1 MPATAAGRVAIASNV
16 LLDGRLALFHE
27 AEKWLA
33 VADLH
38 FGYELSQR
46 AAGRLVPLW
55 GMTSIEARLAELL
68 DEYQPRQLI
77 ILGDLVHDAA
87 SATAASEL
95 LARLRQRCEVTAA
108 DWESRSP
115 CRARRSSSCRAG
127 KRRTFLFQHG
137 HCAPEETDRIRII
150 GHHHPAATIRDGAG
164 LRLKFPALIQQERC
178 WILPAFSPWAGGVS
192 WPDDG
197 ECRIWLCTSGASVA
211 SIDVSLREMPKECSA
226 SRLRRQLS
234 GAMRATRCLDR
245 NRHRAGG
252 AILRGRRRIRGGLL
266 HAVERFHNEE
276 NAERDDEEVNDD
288 GDKVAPRQDG
298 AQLPRVG
305 QRQARP

>member
-1 MPATAAGRVAIASNV
+1 MASDNLGAGIMPATAAGRVAIASNV

-27 AEKWLA
+27 AEKWMA

-77 ILGDLVHDAA
+77 IAGDLVHDGA
-87 SATAASEL
+87 SAAAASEL
-95 LARLRQRCEVTAA
+95 LARLRQRCEVIALA
-108 DWESRSP
+108 GNHDRHVERGIDFVPRWETP
-115 CRARRSSSCRAG
+115 G
-127 KRRTFLFQHG
+127 FLFQHG
-137 HCAPEETDRIRII
+137 HRAMDETERIRII

-197 ECRIWLCTSGASVA
+197 ESRIWLCTPRRV
-211 SIDVSLREMPKECSA
+211 LR
-226 SRLRRQLS
+226 L
-234 GAMRATRCLDR
+234 
-245 NRHRAGG
+245 
-252 AILRGRRRIRGGLL
+252 
-266 HAVERFHNEE
+266 
-276 NAERDDEEVNDD
+276 
-288 GDKVAPRQDG
+288 
-298 AQLPRVG
+298 
-305 QRQARP
+305 

>member
-1 MPATAAGRVAIASNV
+1 MRCGLVSVLAVFGWVVQLTPRSAKALINVNLCSRIVITLEAPAYGLKRVVASGNLRAGIMPVTTADRVAIASDV

-27 AEKWLA
+27 TQKWLA

-46 AAGRLVPLW
+46 LAGRLIPLW

-77 ILGDLVHDAA
+77 IVGDLVHDGASAEAA
-87 SATAASEL
+87 SKL
-95 LARLRQRCEVTAA
+95 LARLGQRCTVIALAGNHDRHVERTIEFVPR
-108 DWESRSP
+108 WETP
-115 CRARRSSSCRAG
+115 E
-127 KRRTFLFQHG
+127 FLFQHG
-137 HCAPEETDRIRII
+137 HCASEVTDRIRII

-197 ECRIWLCTSGASVA
+197 ECRIWLCSPGRV
-211 SIDVSLREMPKECSA
+211 LR
-226 SRLRRQLS
+226 L
-234 GAMRATRCLDR
+234 
-245 NRHRAGG
+245 
-252 AILRGRRRIRGGLL
+252 
-266 HAVERFHNEE
+266 
-276 NAERDDEEVNDD
+276 
-288 GDKVAPRQDG
+288 
-298 AQLPRVG
+298 
-305 QRQARP
+305 